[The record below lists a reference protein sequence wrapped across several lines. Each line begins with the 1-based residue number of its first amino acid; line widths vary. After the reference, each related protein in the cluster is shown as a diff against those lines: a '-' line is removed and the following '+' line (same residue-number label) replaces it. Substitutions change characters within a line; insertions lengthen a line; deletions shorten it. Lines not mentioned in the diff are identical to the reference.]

1 MKEYF
6 HFHQSETIQWGTRMK
21 KKINTKVMLI
31 AAIAIVVT
39 AVCSMLL
46 FYQIL
51 ESQIFDDL
59 KANAHVI
66 SQMGVERLTEKSDYD
81 LGDDGLRITLIG
93 EDGIVIYDS
102 LENEAV
108 MENHNDR
115 PEIIEAYKSGE
126 GTAIRKSA
134 TSADHTF

>member
-1 MKEYF
+1 MKENF

-21 KKINTKVMLI
+21 KKINTKFMLI

-93 EDGIVIYDS
+93 ED
-102 LENEAV
+102 
-108 MENHNDR
+108 DR
-115 PEIIEAYKSGE
+115 LMRLYKHPHPDVLP
-126 GTAIRKSA
+126 A
-134 TSADHTF
+134 FF